1 MVGCRIYQWM
11 FNLVYKAWCLNVS
24 FPYRICHRWSGK
36 RIDYIGSSSV
46 WSLKECDSLKMTK
59 GSKAVG
65 RNLLPSLPL
74 EDTEFLPKGT
84 DDIIFKLLPA
94 VLSIWIVT

>member
-1 MVGCRIYQWM
+1 
-11 FNLVYKAWCLNVS
+11 
-24 FPYRICHRWSGK
+24 
-36 RIDYIGSSSV
+36 
-46 WSLKECDSLKMTK
+46 MTK

-74 EDTEFLPKGT
+74 EDTELLPKGT

-94 VLSIWIVT
+94 VLSIWIVTQYLKLLNVTNIWTLSREIY